1 MTVFIN
7 TLLNIFLSLPT
18 ADILLN
24 NNRTIAVVVAIIII
38 IIFST
43 ISIFLSK
50 HIVHR
55 FYLPVAPATNHST
68 QKPYFLHNYT
78 CEVLNTLPCTT
89 VIYDCDG
96 NPLFCNNKTYDLIAP
111 NGLDLIPNL
120 FESTIIS
127 SEHLTNAKE
136 GKNVEGT
143 AYLNFND
150 QRVEKIFGKNIER
163 ETVFKYH
170 LESLVDSATKTT
182 NYILSIYNITH
193 QYIEEQRTKNILYLL
208 RECLNMTK
216 TNAYLYDVKSDVF
229 FRLQDTE
236 MVKTQFKQDIIFKQ
250 IAPKYRPQFIETFLR
265 LKSGEISTDRRRY
278 PILAMS
284 TNRYYF
290 VETNFYAVSDVSGN
304 IKSILLCTRNV
315 SQDSERQSELENL
328 KDILTKALPV
338 AQMRAWTYNHDTK
351 CFTISNAESEKTI
364 SYSGILETINPEDR
378 TKFKNAYNQ
387 MISGEISSIRITIRI
402 LFDEKPDRMCEIY
415 CSSKKANADYTN
427 IITGIIVDCTEL
439 YQTRYYLDSI
449 KGRTTAIARMMH
461 KYIIDYN
468 STDKIFR
475 VFSNHSVKEFN
486 SITTHLRLFAPENRD
501 EMVKLEENIV
511 NCAIEQAELNYKYM
525 HGKEYENFSIVISA
539 YDYINGK
546 PSRYCGIITRECKE
560 EKSTATPQDD
570 ALCQA

>member
-1 MTVFIN
+1 MTIYISSI
-7 TLLNIFLSLPT
+7 LNIILSLPAT
-18 ADILLN
+18 EILQN
-24 NNRTIAVVVAIIII
+24 NNRAIAVIVAIIII
-38 IIFST
+38 AIFST
-43 ISIFLSK
+43 ISIILSK
-50 HIVHR
+50 HVARR
-55 FYLPVAPATNHST
+55 FYVPSTPSAPNNN
-68 QKPYFLHNYT
+68 QKTYFLHNYT
-78 CEVLNTLPCTT
+78 CGVLNTLPCIT
-89 VIYDCDG
+89 VIYDTDG
-96 NPLFCNNKTYDLIAP
+96 NPLFCNNKAYELIAT
-111 NGLDLIPNL
+111 NDLSQIPNL

-127 SEHLTNAKE
+127 SEHLAQAKE

-143 AYLNFND
+143 AYVNFND
-150 QRVEKIFGKNIER
+150 QRVEKIFGKNIQR

-170 LESLVDSATKTT
+170 LESLIDSATKST
-182 NYILSIYNITH
+182 NYILSIYNNTR
-193 QYIEEQRTKNILYLL
+193 QYLEEQRTKNILYLL
-208 RECLNMTK
+208 RESINMTK
-216 TNAYLYDVKSDVF
+216 TNAYLYDVMSDTF

-278 PILAMS
+278 PIFAMS

-304 IKSILLCTRNV
+304 VKSILLCTRNV

-351 CFTISNAESEKTI
+351 CFTITTAKAEQTM
-364 SYSGILETINPEDR
+364 SYSGVLELVNPEDKA
-378 TKFKNAYNQ
+378 KFTNAYNQ
-387 MISGEISSIRITIRI
+387 MILGEINSIRITVRIR
-402 LFDEKPDRMCEIY
+402 FDDKPDRMCEIY
-415 CSSKKANADYTN
+415 CSSKKAHADYTN

-449 KGRTTAIARMMH
+449 KGRTTAIARMLN

-475 VFSNHSVKEFN
+475 IFGDSGVYEFN
-486 SITTHLRLFAPENRD
+486 SITTHLRLFAPECRD
-501 EMVKLEENIV
+501 KMVKFEEDIV
-511 NCAIEQAELNYKYM
+511 NCNIEHAELEYRYM
-525 HGKEYENFSIVISA
+525 QSKQYEDFSIALSA
-539 YDYINGK
+539 YDYRNGK
-546 PSRYCGIITRECKE
+546 PSRYCGIITRNINK
-560 EKSTATPQDD
+560 EKSTATTQDD